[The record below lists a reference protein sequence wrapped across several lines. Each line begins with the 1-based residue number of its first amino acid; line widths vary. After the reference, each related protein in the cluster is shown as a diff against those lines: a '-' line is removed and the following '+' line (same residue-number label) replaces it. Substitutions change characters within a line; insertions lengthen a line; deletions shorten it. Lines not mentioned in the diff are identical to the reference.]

1 MRQFR
6 PKGRTQPYPVSLSAW
21 ILSIPSKFSSNHPSI
36 TPMSSVFIYIYRYS
50 ASCLLTNS
58 SIRSHLPGL
67 TAACSLLRVSKEK
80 RYLIF
85 SGSIP
90 SNRWPKFWMN
100 SSLHHMTAPLVAQ
113 LTVAVYLHL
122 TRVSWHMLKE
132 VGWKQFPRK
141 PNKTFEGLIM
151 ISELSNCYFR
161 FNPESRNA
169 KSICFSSLDSSTD
182 LATENC
188 VDKRSG

>member
-6 PKGRTQPYPVSLSAW
+6 PKGRTQPYPLSLSAW
-21 ILSIPSKFSSNHPSI
+21 ILSIPSRFSSNHPSI

-58 SIRSHLPGL
+58 SIRSRLHGL

-90 SNRWPKFWMN
+90 SNRWPKFWKLLTPPYNCTFSGTGN
-100 SSLHHMTAPLVAQ
+100 SSSKFTSDKGFTAHAKGSGLE
-113 LTVAVYLHL
+113 AVP
-122 TRVSWHMLKE
+122 KE
-132 VGWKQFPRK
+132 TEQNLWGAYHDQW
-141 PNKTFEGLIM
+141 TFKL
-151 ISELSNCYFR
+151 LF
-161 FNPESRNA
+161 
-169 KSICFSSLDSSTD
+169 SI
-182 LATENC
+182 
-188 VDKRSG
+188 